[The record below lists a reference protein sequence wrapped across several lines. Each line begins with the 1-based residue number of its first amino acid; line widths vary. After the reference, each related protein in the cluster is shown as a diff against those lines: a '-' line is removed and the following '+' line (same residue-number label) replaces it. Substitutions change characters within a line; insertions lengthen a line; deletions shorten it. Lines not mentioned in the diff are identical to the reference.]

1 MTAVVATLTELAHA
15 PLKALVAIGIGLST
29 GLMLALA
36 LDYAYRYPRSRT
48 ISWPPRGRLILLP
61 AASATLTVL
70 AWSAADG
77 IAELTATTALVLV
90 LLALASTD
98 FERHLLPNR
107 LIYPA
112 VPLALLLAPWL
123 PAGGYAPSALGA
135 LLGFG
140 VMLVP
145 YIAAPRAIGAG
156 DVKLAALI
164 GAFSGAGLIF
174 PALTFGAIVGA
185 VVCLAI
191 LVQHRERGRTRI
203 AYGPYLVLGALL
215 VPLM

>member
-1 MTAVVATLTELAHA
+1 M
-15 PLKALVAIGIGLST
+15 AISLGLST
-29 GLMLALA
+29 GLILAVA
-36 LDYAYRYPRSRT
+36 LDYAYRYHPSRDM
-48 ISWPPRGRLILLP
+48 SWPPRRRLILLP
-61 AASATLTVL
+61 TASATLTVL

-77 IAELTATTALVLV
+77 VAELAVTLALALV

-112 VPLALLLAPWL
+112 IPLALLLAPWL
-123 PAGGYAPSALGA
+123 PAGGYSSSALGA

-145 YIAAPRAIGAG
+145 YIVVPRALGAG

-174 PALTFGAIVGA
+174 PALTFGAIVCA
-185 VVCLAI
+185 VVCLGI
-191 LVQHRERGRTRI
+191 LVQHRGRGRTRI
-203 AYGPYLVLGALL
+203 PYGPYLVLGALL
-215 VPLM
+215 VSL